1 MSMNLPPYHVI
12 AANVA
17 AALAEDIGEA
27 DWTAMLVP
35 ETRTGSATVISRQA
49 AVICG
54 QAWFDEVFR
63 QVDPQ
68 VQIAWR
74 VAEGATV
81 EPGAVLCEISGTARS
96 LLTAER
102 SALNFLQTL
111 SAVATETRRYV
122 EIVQGT
128 AARVLD
134 TRKTLPG
141 LRRAQKYA
149 VLVGGGDN
157 QRMGL
162 YAGILIKENHILAA
176 GSIRAALEAARAL
189 APSHVPIQIEVENL
203 AELDEALAAGGT
215 SVLLDNMSN
224 DDMREAVARSRGQAV
239 LEASGG
245 VDLTSVRAIAETGV
259 DRISIG
265 KLTKDVVAVDLS
277 MRLKV

>member
-35 ETRTGSATVISRQA
+35 EARTGSATVISRQA

-74 VAEGATV
+74 VAEGDAV
-81 EPGAVLCEISGTARS
+81 EPGAVLCEISGAARS

-122 EIVQGT
+122 DIVQGT
-128 AARVLD
+128 SARVLD

-176 GSIRAALEAARAL
+176 GSIRAALEAAQEL

-203 AELDEALAAGGT
+203 TELDEALAAGAT

-224 DDMREAVARSRGQAV
+224 GDMREAVARSRGQAE

-245 VDLTSVRAIAETGV
+245 VDLISVRAIAETGV

>member
-1 MSMNLPPYHVI
+1 MTMCLPPRHII

-27 DWTAMLVP
+27 DWTSLLIHEA
-35 ETRTGSATVISRQA
+35 RQGAATVISRQS
-49 AVICG
+49 AVVCG
-54 QAWFDEVFR
+54 QAWFDEVFF
-63 QVDPQ
+63 QVDPA
-68 VQIAWR
+68 VHVEWN
-74 VAEGATV
+74 VAEGAMV
-81 EPGAVLCEISGTARS
+81 EPDTVLCEIDGAARS

-122 EIVQGT
+122 DVVAGT
-128 AARVLD
+128 SARVLD

-176 GSIRAALEAARAL
+176 GSIRAVLDAARAL

-203 AELDEALAAGGT
+203 SELDAALAAGAT
-215 SVLLDNMSN
+215 AILLDNMSN
-224 DDMREAVARSRGQAV
+224 EAMREAVARASGKAV

-245 VDLTSVRAIAETGV
+245 VDLSSVRAIAETGV

-265 KLTKDVVAVDLS
+265 KLTKDVMAVDLS

>member
-1 MSMNLPPYHVI
+1 MMTLLPPHYLI
-12 AANVA
+12 AANVT
-17 AALAEDIGEA
+17 AALTEDIGEA

-35 ETRTGSATVISRQA
+35 EARTGRATVISRQP

-54 QAWFDEVFR
+54 RAWFDEVFR
-63 QVDPQ
+63 QVDPAVQ
-68 VQIAWR
+68 VDWL
-74 VAEGATV
+74 VVEGAYV
-81 EPGAVLCEISGTARS
+81 GAGTALCEIRGSARS

-122 EIVQGT
+122 EAVAGT
-128 AARVLD
+128 NARVLD

-176 GSIRAALEAARAL
+176 GSIRAALEAAREL

-203 AELDEALAAGGT
+203 AELDEALSAGAT
-215 SVLLDNMSN
+215 SILLDNMSN
-224 DDMREAVARSRGQAV
+224 DAMHEAVLRAAGKAL

-245 VDLTSVRAIAETGV
+245 VDLASIRAIAETGV

-265 KLTKDVVAVDLS
+265 KLTKDVAAVDLS